1 MKPDRSRANKS
12 GQIHLLTTTRILHE
26 GDDEVGDEKSPSTT
40 FLADCHARHISG
52 FTPYRTLIELS
63 HNSSAEPKA

>member
-26 GDDEVGDEKSPSTT
+26 GDDEVGIK
-40 FLADCHARHISG
+40 
-52 FTPYRTLIELS
+52 
-63 HNSSAEPKA
+63 EPVDHVFGGLPCAPHLWVHSLPDANRSFA